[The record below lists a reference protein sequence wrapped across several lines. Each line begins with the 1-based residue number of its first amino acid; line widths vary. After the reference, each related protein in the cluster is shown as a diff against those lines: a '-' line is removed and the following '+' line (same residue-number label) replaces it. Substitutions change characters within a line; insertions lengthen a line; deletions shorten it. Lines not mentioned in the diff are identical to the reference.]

1 MNYTIATLKE
11 YNMGNGNLELSI
23 DKSGN
28 SYLVCLYNTETKKY
42 TYNVFDSIDD
52 AFKVFSQLSEW
63 IVKSYYTE
71 EYKCEYLRTVIIDL
85 KKYLKKC

>member
-11 YNMGNGNLELSI
+11 HNMGNGNLELTI

-28 SYLVCLYNTETKKY
+28 SYLVGLYNTETKLY
-42 TYNVFDSIDD
+42 TYNTYNSIDD
-52 AFKVFSQLSEW
+52 AFKMFSQLSEW

-71 EYKCEYLRTVIIDL
+71 EYKREYLFGNIA
-85 KKYLKKC
+85 